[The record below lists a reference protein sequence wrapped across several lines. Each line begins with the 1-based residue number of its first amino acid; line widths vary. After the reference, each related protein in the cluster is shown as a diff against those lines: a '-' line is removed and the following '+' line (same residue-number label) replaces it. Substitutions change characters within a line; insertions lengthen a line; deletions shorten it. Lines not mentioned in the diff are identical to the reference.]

1 MLTDL
6 LNYKTRKSVGKFMLN
21 VILSF
26 GGKSSIFVPNVVL
39 CMASDLNIDV
49 NFHTFSCLVGNIRYV
64 GACCVGMIPRV

>member
-6 LNYKTRKSVGKFMLN
+6 FTYKTRKSAGKFMLN

-26 GGKSSIFVPNVVL
+26 GGKSSIFVTNVVL
-39 CMASDLNIDV
+39 CMASDLNINL
-49 NFHTFSCLVGNIRYV
+49 NFYTFSCLVGSIRYV